1 MFRFWKQ
8 KPENHL
14 NFSDNGRSNT
24 LQMRKTVLS
33 SDVEERN
40 GASQEALEDAPIVQ
54 MVNLLLQQAVS
65 RDASDIHLEPTENGL
80 RVRLRVDGALSDFSP
95 YSSEVMPLIISR
107 LKIMAG
113 MDIAERRLPQ
123 DGNIRIDVH
132 CRPLN
137 IRLSTLS
144 TIYGEK
150 MVLRLLN
157 PDKIIMPIDNLG
169 FSEENR
175 KRYLKFL
182 DNSYGMI
189 LVTGPTG
196 CGKTTTL
203 YSTLNHVNNPE
214 QNIITVEDPVEYR
227 LDRVN
232 QVQINPK
239 INLNFARAL
248 RTILRQDPNVVMVG
262 EIRDGETAEIATRAA
277 LTGHLVF
284 STLHTNDA
292 PRAVSRLLDMG
303 VEKFLLTSSLVGV
316 VAQRL
321 IRLNCSECSEPYLP
335 EKEELAFY
343 LEAGGN
349 NENPAFTRG
358 RGCEKCSFS
367 GFRGRTAIH
376 EVMPVD
382 GEMRRIIMESCDSEE
397 IRRYAISQGM
407 KSLLQDGLQRA
418 SEGIT
423 TVKEVMQVAYTVL

>member
-1 MFRFWKQ
+1 LISFWKQ
-8 KPENHL
+8 KPANYHNDSENRR
-14 NFSDNGRSNT
+14 SDT
-24 LQMRKTVLS
+24 LQVRETVLS
-33 SDVEERN
+33 SGTEELKD
-40 GASQEALEDAPIVQ
+40 SSKEALEDAPVVE
-54 MVNLLLQQAVS
+54 MVDLLLQQAVS
-65 RDASDIHLEPTENGL
+65 RDASDIHLEPTEKGL

-132 CRPLN
+132 NRPLN

-157 PDKIIMPIDNLG
+157 PEKIIMPIVNLG

-182 DNSYGMI
+182 DNAYGMV

-203 YSTLNHVNNPE
+203 YSTLHHVNNPA

-227 LDRVN
+227 LDGIN

-292 PRAVSRLLDMG
+292 PRAVTRLLDMG

-321 IRLNCSECSEPYLP
+321 IRINCSECSEPYLP

-343 LEAGGN
+343 RAAGGN
-349 NENPAFTRG
+349 NESPVFTRG

-382 GEMRRIIMESCDSEE
+382 GEMRRMIMESCDTEE
-397 IRRYAISQGM
+397 IMRYAISQGM
-407 KSLLQDGLQRA
+407 RSLLQDGLQRA

>member
-1 MFRFWKQ
+1 LFKFGKE
-8 KPENHL
+8 KPE
-14 NFSDNGRSNT
+14 SGEKD
-24 LQMRKTVLS
+24 LS
-33 SDVEERN
+33 SGAEELESN
-40 GASQEALEDAPIVQ
+40 SASREVLEDAPIVQ
-54 MVNLLLQQAVS
+54 MVNLLLWEAVS

-80 RVRLRVDGALSDFSP
+80 RVRLRVDGALSDFLP

-132 CRPLN
+132 NLPLN

-182 DNSYGMI
+182 DNAYGMI

-203 YSTLNHVNNPE
+203 YSTLNHINNPE

-227 LDRVN
+227 LNGVN

-239 INLNFARAL
+239 INFSFAGAL

-292 PRAVSRLLDMG
+292 PMAVTRLLDMG

-335 EKEELAFY
+335 EKAELALY
-343 LEAGGN
+343 RETCGN
-349 NENPAFTRG
+349 EENSVFVKG

-382 GEMRRIIMESCDSEE
+382 GEIRRMIMKAYDSEE
-397 IRRYAISQGM
+397 IRRYAVFKGM
-407 KSLLQDGLQRA
+407 RSLLEDGLQRA
-418 SEGIT
+418 SEGVT
-423 TVKEVMQVAYTVL
+423 TIKEVMQAAYTVL